1 MSKYII
7 DTEAGTCQPY
17 EVSMEK
23 GDIVDFLVQYEG
35 AKEYNG
41 IVGAIQTWYYGSLV
55 KAPWCATC
63 MSWVFNKLGIP
74 VDKAENVYTLMR
86 NCQYAATQG
95 HGTFYSK
102 SELPELKRGD
112 VCFLLFSGTTMTT
125 TSKKHVT
132 TFVKDAGMGRICCIG
147 GNQSDQI
154 KVSDYNRSDLY
165 AVYRP

>member
-7 DTEAGTCQPY
+7 DTEAGTCQAYGEPI
-17 EVSMEK
+17 K
-23 GDIVDFLVQYEG
+23 IDIVDFLTQFNG
-35 AKEYNG
+35 SKEWDN
-41 IVGAIQTWYYGSLV
+41 VVSQIQNWFYGSLI

-63 MSWVFNKLGIP
+63 MSWAFNRMGIP

-95 HGTFYSK
+95 HGTFYRK
-102 SELPELKRGD
+102 SEIPELKRGD
-112 VCFLLFSGTTMTT
+112 VCFLLFSGATMTT

-132 TFVKDAGMGRICCIG
+132 AYVKDAENGRIRCIG

-154 KVSDYNRSDLY
+154 KVSDYDRSTLY

>member
-7 DTEAGTCQPY
+7 DTETGTCQAYGEPI
-17 EVSMEK
+17 K
-23 GDIVDFLVQYEG
+23 IDIVDFLAQF
-35 AKEYNG
+35 NG
-41 IVGAIQTWYYGSLV
+41 STEWDNVVSRIQNWFYGSLI

-63 MSWVFNKLGIP
+63 MSWAFNRMGIP

-132 TFVKDAGMGRICCIG
+132 AYVKDAECGRIRCIG

-154 KVSDYNRSDLY
+154 KASDYDRSTLY

>member
-7 DTEAGTCQPY
+7 DTDAGTCQPY
-17 EVSMEK
+17 QNNAKNVT
-23 GDIVDFLVQYEG
+23 DFLYQYEG
-35 AKEYNG
+35 AKEYDA
-41 IVGAIQTWYYGSLV
+41 VVAAIQKWYYGSLV

-63 MSWVFNKLGIP
+63 MSWVFNKLSIP

-95 HGTFYSK
+95 HGTFYGK
-102 SELPELKRGD
+102 SELPPELEKGD
-112 VCFLLFSGTTMTT
+112 VCFLLFSGATMTT
-125 TSKKHVT
+125 TSSKHVT
-132 TFVKDAGMGRICCIG
+132 AFIEGVGVERIRCIG

-154 KVSDYNRSDLY
+154 KVSDYDRSTLY

>member
-7 DTEAGTCQPY
+7 DTDTGTCQPY
-17 EVSMEK
+17 QNNAKNVT
-23 GDIVDFLVQYEG
+23 DFLYQYEG
-35 AKEYNG
+35 AKEYDA
-41 IVGAIQTWYYGSLV
+41 VVAAIQKWYYGSLV
-55 KAPWCATC
+55 TAPWCATC
-63 MSWVFNKLGIP
+63 MSWVFNKLSTP

-132 TFVKDAGMGRICCIG
+132 AYVKDVEGGRIRCIG

-154 KVSDYNRSDLY
+154 KASDYDRSTLY